1 MDDMD
6 ITIYFV
12 GTDEDDAKANLIFDS
27 YDSAQ
32 DYQSDNPGT
41 EIFSASATI
50 DLSTFK
56 AA

>member
-1 MDDMD
+1 MDME
-6 ITIYFV
+6 ITVYFV
-12 GTDEDDAKANLIFDS
+12 GTDAEDAQASLIFDS

-32 DYQSDNPGT
+32 DYKNDNPGT
-41 EIFSASATI
+41 EIFSATATI